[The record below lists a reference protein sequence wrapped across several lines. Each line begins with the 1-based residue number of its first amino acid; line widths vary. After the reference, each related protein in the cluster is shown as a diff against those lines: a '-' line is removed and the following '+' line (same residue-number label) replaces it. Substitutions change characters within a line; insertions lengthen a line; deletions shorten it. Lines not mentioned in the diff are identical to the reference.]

1 MTTDAKKKKDCQ
13 YKVFCLL
20 VVVVVVCCTSLSK
33 KIHQPFLVL
42 PSMATEYVHK
52 Y

>member
-1 MTTDAKKKKDCQ
+1 MMMMPVLPIHC
-13 YKVFCLL
+13 FFL
-20 VVVVVVCCTSLSK
+20 VVVVVVVVPLSSK

-42 PSMATEYVHK
+42 PSMATEHVHK